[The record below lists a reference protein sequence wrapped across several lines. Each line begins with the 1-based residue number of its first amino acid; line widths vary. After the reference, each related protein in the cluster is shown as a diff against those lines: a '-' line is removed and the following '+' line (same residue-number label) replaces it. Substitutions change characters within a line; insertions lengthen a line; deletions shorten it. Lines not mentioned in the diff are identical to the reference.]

1 MTMVYLVYAIETSTG
16 LPFERADFGS
26 REEAESFA
34 ASLEGYEQVR
44 TSERYSSID
53 EMYADQDE

>member
-1 MTMVYLVYAIETSTG
+1 MIYFVYAIETSTG
-16 LPFERADFGS
+16 LSLERSDFGS

-44 TSERYSSID
+44 TSERYSDID
-53 EMYADQDE
+53 EMYADLPE